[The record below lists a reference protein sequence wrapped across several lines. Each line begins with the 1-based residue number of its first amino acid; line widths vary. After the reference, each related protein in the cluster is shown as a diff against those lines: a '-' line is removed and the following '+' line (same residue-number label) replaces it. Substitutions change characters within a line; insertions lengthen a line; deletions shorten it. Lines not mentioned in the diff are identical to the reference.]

1 MVGLV
6 VPKTRDKSRPKHM
19 DLLEYQGKELFA
31 RHGLPVPDGAHAATI
46 DEAVAAADG
55 LGYPVAVK
63 AQVLIG
69 GRGKAGGIK
78 IAADADR
85 ADDHAGDIIGM
96 DIFGPHGEG
105 PFKVHELWVEAGSDI
120 VSEFYASVILD
131 RSAKKLLL
139 ILSRMG
145 GMDVEAIAESDP
157 DALVKQHVDPLNGID
172 LEAAKAMTVKA
183 EIPEAARDQV
193 AAILVQLVDV
203 AQAEDATLIEI
214 NPLIVNAA
222 GEVVALDSKTTID
235 DNSLYRHPEY
245 EELSDDADQDPQE
258 KMAKEKGLTYVKLDG
273 DIGILGNGAG
283 LCMSTLDVVAQAGG
297 APANFLDAGGGSKAD
312 AVIAALEV
320 ITSDTKVKAILFNI
334 FGGITRCDEVAK
346 GIIEAVSQM
355 GITMPI
361 VVRLD
366 GTNSVEGLRLLA
378 EAGLDNLHNEA
389 TMLGA
394 AKRVV
399 ELAAE

>member
-1 MVGLV
+1 
-6 VPKTRDKSRPKHM
+6 
-19 DLLEYQGKELFA
+19 
-31 RHGLPVPDGAHAATI
+31 
-46 DEAVAAADG
+46 
-55 LGYPVAVK
+55 
-63 AQVLIG
+63 
-69 GRGKAGGIK
+69 
-78 IAADADR
+78 
-85 ADDHAGDIIGM
+85 
-96 DIFGPHGEG
+96 
-105 PFKVHELWVEAGSDI
+105 
-120 VSEFYASVILD
+120 
-131 RSAKKLLL
+131 
-139 ILSRMG
+139 
-145 GMDVEAIAESDP
+145 
-157 DALVKQHVDPLNGID
+157 
-172 LEAAKAMTVKA
+172 MTVKA

-203 AQAEDATLIEI
+203 AQKEDATLIEI

-283 LCMSTLDVVAQAGG
+283 LCMSTLDVVARAGG

-320 ITSDTKVKAILFNI
+320 ITSDAKVKAILFNI

-366 GTNSVEGLRLLA
+366 GTNSEEGLRLLA